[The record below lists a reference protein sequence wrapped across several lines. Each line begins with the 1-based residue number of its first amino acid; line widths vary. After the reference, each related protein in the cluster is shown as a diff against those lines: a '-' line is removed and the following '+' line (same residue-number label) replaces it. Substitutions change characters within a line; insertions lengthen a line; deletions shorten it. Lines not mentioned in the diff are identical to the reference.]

1 MDNFGNSTTAATSEA
16 ADQAQRTADAA
27 SEALHGAKKTAR
39 AALEAGRV
47 YASGAVNAAGKTLDE
62 AKGHV
67 NRLSGETS
75 RYVVEQPLRSVGIA
89 AAAGFLFAVLLNGV
103 RRR

>member
-1 MDNFGNSTTAATSEA
+1 MDNYGNSITAGTADA
-16 ADQAQRTADAA
+16 ADQAQRTADATA
-27 SEALHGAKKTAR
+27 EALDGAKKTAR

-67 NRLSGETS
+67 NRLTDETS
-75 RYVVEQPLRSVGIA
+75 KYVVEQPLRSVGIA
-89 AAAGFLFAVLLNGV
+89 AAAGFLVAVLFNGV

>member
-1 MDNFGNSTTAATSEA
+1 MDKYGNSTTAGAEDA
-16 ADQAQRTADAA
+16 AEQAQRTADAA
-27 SEALHGAKKTAR
+27 AQALDGAKQTAR

-67 NRLSGETS
+67 NRLTDETS
-75 RYVVEQPLRSVGIA
+75 KYVVEQPLRSVGIA
-89 AAAGFLFAVLLNGV
+89 AAAGFLIAVLFSGA